1 MDEQLLEEFDKL
13 SLESKKQYLIDIV
26 NNLDDNDVKRVHD
39 ELDSV
44 GLFNLNPNS
53 VEFKEALEKL
63 ANKYEDEA

>member
-13 SLESKKQYLIDIV
+13 SLEGKKQYLIDIV